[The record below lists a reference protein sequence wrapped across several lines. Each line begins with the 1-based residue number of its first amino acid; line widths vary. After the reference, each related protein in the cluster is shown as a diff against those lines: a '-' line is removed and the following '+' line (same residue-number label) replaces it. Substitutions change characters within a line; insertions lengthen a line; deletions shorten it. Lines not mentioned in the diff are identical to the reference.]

1 MAYSKI
7 SQFPRALGSGSMAL
21 LGALAVLAGCGA
33 GTGSNPTGDPSGTT
47 GGTSPTGTGG
57 SGSNVGTAGGG
68 TDVPNTG
75 VCAPGIPATTQI
87 PRLLNRQ
94 YENVVRD
101 LLGETTLDGGPI
113 SAGLLGDFT
122 GPMTSPAWDL
132 YKQTGAKLAAQVM
145 SGANRAKF
153 IGCDPAADGCLK
165 TTIET
170 FGRKAFR
177 RALSAE
183 EVASFQKLSQTTPP
197 GTPEQVAEATLNAF
211 LVSPSFLLIPEIG
224 AETEGSA
231 IKLTQQEVAS
241 RLSFT
246 LWGSVPDDALN
257 TAADG
262 GQLQTKEQI
271 LAQAQR
277 MIQLREKAGPLLAAF
292 HSEWSQVNNSAGH
305 WYKGD
310 HDPAKFPGY
319 VPTMKASFQK
329 ELDAFFQEVAYT
341 NGSFQDLLLSNVAF
355 VNKDNAAIYGL
366 DPAQYG
372 AELTKVTLDG
382 ATPRPGFLT
391 RAGFLSSYSSYG
403 STSPILRGAYIAVS
417 LLNVNPGAPVP
428 GAIDKT
434 VMGQYATQRAYVE
447 ALTEQEQPCKGCHTV
462 LNPLGYVLEGYDALG
477 KWQTTD
483 LRGGPIDASV
493 TTATVNFGDNVT
505 KSISSPLQLM
515 QEISQMPKAR
525 ELYAK
530 AWVSYAY
537 GRGANDNDKC
547 IVDQLST
554 KLTAGGYSI
563 LSLLADL
570 TQADSFRLR
579 VRANP

>member
-1 MAYSKI
+1 MTYAKMSPL
-7 SQFPRALGSGSMAL
+7 PRTLGAGSMAL
-21 LGALAVLAGCGA
+21 LGALAVLGGCGA
-33 GTGSNPTGDPSGTT
+33 GTGSTPNGSPT
-47 GGTSPTGTGG
+47 GGTSPTGNGG
-57 SGSNVGTAGGG
+57 SGSVGTAGGG
-68 TDVPNTG
+68 GDLPNTG
-75 VCAPGIPATTQI
+75 VCKPGIPATTQI

-101 LLGETTLDGGPI
+101 LLGETQIDGAPV
-113 SAGLLGDFT
+113 SASLVGDFT
-122 GPMTSPAWDL
+122 GPMTSTAWDL
-132 YKQTGAKLAAQVM
+132 YKQTAEKLAAQVM
-145 SGANRAKF
+145 SGANRSKF

-183 EVASFQKLSQTTPP
+183 EVTSFQKLSQTTPP

-224 AETEGSA
+224 AETEQGA

-257 TAADG
+257 VAADG

-277 MIQLREKAGPLLAAF
+277 MIQVRETAGPLLSAF
-292 HSEWSQVNNSAGH
+292 HNEWSQVNSSAGH
-305 WYKGD
+305 WYKID

-319 VPTMKASFQK
+319 VPTLKATFQK

-341 NGSFQDLLLSNVAF
+341 NGSFQDLLLSNAAF
-355 VNKDNAAIYGL
+355 VNQDNAAIYGL
-366 DPAQYG
+366 DPAQYT

-428 GAIDKT
+428 GAIDKR
-434 VMGQYATQRAYVE
+434 VDGQFMTQRAYVE
-447 ALTEQEQPCKGCHTV
+447 ALTEREQPCKGCHSI
-462 LNPLGYVLEGYDALG
+462 LNPLGYVLEGYDAVG

-493 TTATVNFGDNVT
+493 TTATVDFGDNVT

-515 QEISQMPKAR
+515 QEIAQMPKAR

-537 GRGANDNDKC
+537 GRGPNDNDQC

-554 KLTAGGYSI
+554 KLTTGGYSI